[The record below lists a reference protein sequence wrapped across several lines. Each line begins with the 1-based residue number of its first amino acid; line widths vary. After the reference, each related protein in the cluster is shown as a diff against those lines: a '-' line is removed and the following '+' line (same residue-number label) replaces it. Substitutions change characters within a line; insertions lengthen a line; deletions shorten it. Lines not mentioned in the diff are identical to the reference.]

1 MTQKAKMILI
11 GIAAVA
17 VLVVVFNLLPDGI
30 RIASTIS
37 AGVGFVAGI
46 AAKVWYDHETK
57 EEEPSC

>member
-1 MTQKAKMILI
+1 MDSYRHRP
-11 GIAAVA
+11 VA
-17 VLVVVFNLLPDGI
+17 VLVVVFNLLPGGV

>member
-1 MTQKAKMILI
+1 MII
-11 GIAAVA
+11 AGAAVA
-17 VLVVVFNLLPDGI
+17 LIVAFNLLPDGI

>member
-1 MTQKAKMILI
+1 MTKTTKKIMII
-11 GIAAVA
+11 AAAAVA
-17 VLVVVFNLLPDGI
+17 LVVVFNMLPDGI

>member
-1 MTQKAKMILI
+1 MKKTTKWILI
-11 GIAAVA
+11 GVAVA
-17 VLVVVFNLLPDGI
+17 VALIVAFNLLPDGI

-46 AAKVWYDHETK
+46 AAKALYDRETE

>member
-1 MTQKAKMILI
+1 MKKTTKWILI
-11 GIAAVA
+11 GVAAAVA
-17 VLVVVFNLLPDGI
+17 LIVAFNLLPDGI

-46 AAKVWYDHETK
+46 VAKVWYVHETK

>member
-1 MTQKAKMILI
+1 MTKTTKKIMII
-11 GIAAVA
+11 AAAAVA
-17 VLVVVFNLLPDGI
+17 LVIVFNLLPDGI